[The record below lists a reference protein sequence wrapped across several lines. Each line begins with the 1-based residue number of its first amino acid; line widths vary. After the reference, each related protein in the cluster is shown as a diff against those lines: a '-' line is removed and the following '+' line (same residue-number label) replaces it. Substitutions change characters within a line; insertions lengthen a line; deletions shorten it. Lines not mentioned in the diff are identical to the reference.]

1 MKQDSTNLT
10 EITIQG
16 TFWAYAST
24 YGGKI
29 MVLVTTTIL
38 ARLLIKEDF
47 GLAGYALLVIGYL
60 DIINGI
66 GIGPALIYFPF
77 DSERSDSAFWLG
89 LGMGAFLF
97 ILAWFIAPYAGI
109 FFRDN
114 RAIAVTRVLALTF
127 PISSFCIVHEAIL
140 RKNLAFKV
148 KAIPD
153 FVRTMSKGIA
163 SIVLAI
169 SGFGVWSLIFGQLTG
184 VLLSVIAYWGIVS
197 WRPTFHVATKFLRS
211 ILSYGLSIV
220 SVRALSVVLL
230 NTDYLLVGRFLGA
243 AALGVYTLAFRV
255 PNLLIGQ
262 FADIM
267 GQVLFPVYSNAGSDQ
282 ELFKRG
288 LFTTL
293 RYVSMITIPLG
304 FGMALVSKPFVLTF
318 FTDKWSEAI
327 PIVSVIAIATVLD
340 SLSYNFGDIYKAQ
353 GRPDVLTKLSILR
366 VLILLP
372 ALWWAVTGPG
382 TLLIVSWTV
391 AVVALIGTITQFFVA
406 EYIVGISIL
415 RMLDAIRPAL
425 LGSAVML
432 VFVLGILNLS
442 ADSIPLIQLIV
453 SVCTGGL
460 TYLGM
465 LWLFQREVVVTAF
478 QVLRKSLVR
487 SEN

>member
-1 MKQDSTNLT
+1 MKQNSLNLT
-10 EITIQG
+10 KVTIQG

-24 YGGKI
+24 YGGQI
-29 MVLVTTTIL
+29 LAFVTTTIL

-47 GLAGYALLVIGYL
+47 GLAGYALIVIGYL
-60 DIINGI
+60 DIINGL

-77 DSERSDSAFWLG
+77 DTERSDSAFWLG
-89 LGMGAFLF
+89 LGMGIFLF
-97 ILAWFIAPYAGI
+97 MLAWFIAPLAGI

-127 PISSFCIVHEAIL
+127 PISSFSIVHEAIL
-140 RKNLAFKV
+140 RKNLAFKL

-153 FVRTMSKGIA
+153 FVRTISKGIA

-184 VLLSVIAYWGIVS
+184 VLFSTIAYWGIVS
-197 WRPTFHVATKFLRS
+197 WRPSFHFATKFLWS
-211 ILSYGLSIV
+211 ILSYGLTIV
-220 SVRALSVVLL
+220 SVRALSVVLM

-262 FADIM
+262 FANII
-267 GQVLFPVYSNAGSDQ
+267 GQVLFPVYSNAGNDQ

-293 RYVSMITIPLG
+293 RYVSMITVPIG
-304 FGMALVSKPFVLTF
+304 FGMALVSEPFVLTF

-327 PIVSVIAIATVLD
+327 PIVKIIAIATVLD

-366 VLILLP
+366 VLILVP

-382 TLLIVSWTV
+382 TLLVVSSTV
-391 AVVALIGTITQFFVA
+391 AVVALIGTVTQFFVA
-406 EYIVGISIL
+406 EHLVGISLVRI
-415 RMLDAIRPAL
+415 LDALRPAL
-425 LGSAVML
+425 IGSTVMAL
-432 VFVLGILNLS
+432 FVLGILALF
-442 ADSIPLIQLIV
+442 ADSLPIIQLIV

-460 TYLGM
+460 TYFGM

-478 QVLRKSLVR
+478 QVLQKSLVR
-487 SEN
+487 R